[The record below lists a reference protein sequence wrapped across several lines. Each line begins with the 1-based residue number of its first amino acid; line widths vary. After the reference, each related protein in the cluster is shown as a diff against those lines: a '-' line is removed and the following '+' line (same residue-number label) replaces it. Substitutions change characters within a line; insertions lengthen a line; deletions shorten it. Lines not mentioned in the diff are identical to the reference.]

1 MSMLNLARSRARVD
15 GDIEMYT
22 GALMPLPTANHTRT
36 LGSCLLIRCWDAI
49 RGVTFLVK
57 SGPRPP
63 DDAPPGRGV
72 LPPELL
78 VEMRPPA
85 ARMLGA
91 DIWGLG
97 MQLYGR
103 SGPSDHVFGHD
114 GIKYPA
120 INH

>member
-1 MSMLNLARSRARVD
+1 M
-15 GDIEMYT
+15 
-22 GALMPLPTANHTRT
+22 
-36 LGSCLLIRCWDAI
+36 
-49 RGVTFLVK
+49 K

-63 DDAPPGRGV
+63 DNAPPGRGV

-78 VEMRPPA
+78 VEMRAPA

-91 DIWGLG
+91 DIGGLG

-120 INH
+120 INHARSDRSGRAQWDRYSVEWKW